1 MTVLEGRNATNRT
14 SLLKA
19 LMAVLGSDDISLK
32 GDADEGRVELTLDD
46 RQFTRS
52 LERTNGNVI
61 SGGNPYLDNST
72 VADLFAFLIES
83 NDARRAVARSDDL
96 RELIMEP
103 VDTEQIHREIRDLED
118 EKQRLDD
125 EIDELDSL
133 KADLPG
139 LERERNRLESEIE
152 TKRERLADKEAELDS
167 TDKEVTDS
175 RKEKAE
181 LEDRLAELRTI
192 RTTLE
197 DVRANIETEE
207 ASLTALREERRVVEA
222 DLGELGEHPSEDVEE
237 LDSRMTRLRKR
248 KQRLESEVNQ
258 LQSTI
263 QFNEEMLGDE
273 AERTAGAWV
282 DVSEEGKDEPVTDQL
297 VVDEETVHC
306 WTCGSTTQRDQI
318 EATLDQLRELRRD
331 KLDNSRSI
339 QDEIDELA
347 DDKDRLESQRRR
359 RDELDARLD
368 EIATEVDERT
378 QRLEELGGRRESLTE
393 EIGNLEVEIESL
405 EEQEYSDVLDL
416 HREANQLEFELGQ
429 LKDELSEFTS
439 EIEQIENRLGDE
451 NDLLTRRDA
460 VQNELESLRT
470 RIGRVEKEAVV
481 EFNEHMEAVLDTL
494 DYNNLER
501 IWIEQTEQEV
511 KQGRRTDTKNTF
523 DLHIVRQSDT
533 GTAYEDTVD
542 HLSESE
548 REVTGLIFALAGYL
562 VHEVHEELPIII
574 LDSLEAIDS
583 QRISALVEYLEQ
595 YTDYLLVALLPEDAS
610 ALDSSYSRVRKI

>member
-1 MTVLEGRNATNRT
+1 
-14 SLLKA
+14 
-19 LMAVLGSDDISLK
+19 MAVLGSDDISLK